1 MMNMMDSRIG
11 HIAVEGLP
19 GSGHNRLVLLIA
31 ERFEFHSELESNW
44 FDIFAPPTK
53 GESLFAEH
61 LRRLVW
67 RFEHQRSL
75 IKTDM
80 FRQRIVTDYVFDTHR
95 LWGESVLEDSDRV
108 LYQHIAEIISPPAVT
123 PDLVVYL
130 QCEPANLLRVLY
142 KQKKSVDSRSLD
154 SLVDSYNRFFFEYEK
169 SPALIVRVDP
179 NSLWESAAQVDELLQ
194 RIADHKGG
202 KQYIM
207 SRDTQ
212 LLDD

>member
-1 MMNMMDSRIG
+1 MIPAMDTDIG

-31 ERFEFHSELESNW
+31 EQFEFHSELESNW
-44 FDIFAPPTK
+44 FDIFSPQTSS
-53 GESLFAEH
+53 ESAFSEH

-80 FRQRIVTDYVFDTHR
+80 FRQRIVTDYIFDTHR
-95 LWGESVLEDSDRV
+95 LWGQAVLEDSDRV

-130 QCEPANLLRVLY
+130 QCETAALARVLHRE
-142 KQKKSVDSRSLD
+142 KKSVDNRSLTE
-154 SLVDSYNRFFFEYEK
+154 LVDGYNRFFFEYEQ

-179 NSLWESAAQVDELLQ
+179 NSLWESPAQVDELLQ